1 MTIAIAVVGLSLDV
15 VINLVVAV
23 AVVVVDDFSFEK
35 TVETDLEGFF
45 GLLRNDLLRLPA
57 AIEVLISLYFMIL
70 MTREHFSKGT
80 TF

>member
-1 MTIAIAVVGLSLDV
+1 MTVAIAVVGLVLDV

-45 GLLRNDLLRLPA
+45 RLLRNDLLRLPA